1 MFYLD
6 KTKKE
11 HDDDAET
18 YGHLFDVEDK
28 IKKDCINKKIIL
40 SFRYDN
46 SNNDKKI
53 KNLKTK

>member
-1 MFYLD
+1 MD

-28 IKKDCINKKIIL
+28 KIKKDCINKKIIL

-46 SNNDKKI
+46 SINDKKI
-53 KNLKTK
+53 KILK

>member
-1 MFYLD
+1 LFYLD

-46 SNNDKKI
+46 SINDKKI
-53 KNLKTK
+53 KILK